1 MNKQQTKKVTEEVTK
16 IDKLGINALS
26 DYVGKLYLAKVDL
39 DEMVFKLILKACDV
53 QGAKLMERTDMSSM
67 VVLSDLPQ
75 LD

>member
-1 MNKQQTKKVTEEVTK
+1 MNKQQTKKVTDEVTK

-53 QGAKLMERTDMSSM
+53 RGAKLMERTDMSAM